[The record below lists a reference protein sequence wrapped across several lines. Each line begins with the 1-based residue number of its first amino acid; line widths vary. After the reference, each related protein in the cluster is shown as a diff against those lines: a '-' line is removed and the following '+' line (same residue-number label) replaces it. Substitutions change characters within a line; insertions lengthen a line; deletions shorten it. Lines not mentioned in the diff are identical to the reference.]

1 MSISRAT
8 SVAEGHEVDWVV
20 RVAGESD
27 AEALA
32 AGVGQLLIELGAGSP
47 PPDLLC
53 ASAARLLGDPDAG
66 VALVA
71 EAEGR
76 LVGLLAASLQEA
88 IHVPG
93 RYAIVQDLW
102 VEPAWRSQLVG
113 AGLIEA
119 FLGLASARGVK
130 SVEVGLPKAG
140 FRGLEATESF
150 YRTNGF
156 TLVGSRMRRRLK

>member
-8 SVAEGHEVDWVV
+8 SVTGRLEADWVV
-20 RVAGESD
+20 RIAGEGD

-32 AGVGQLLIELGAGSP
+32 AGVGRLLTELGAGSP

-88 IHVPG
+88 IHIPG

-102 VEPAWRSQLVG
+102 VEPAWRSRLVG
-113 AGLIEA
+113 AGLIDA
-119 FLGLASARGVK
+119 FLDVASARGVK
-130 SVEVGLPKAG
+130 SVEVGLPKAR
-140 FRGLEATESF
+140 FLGLEATENF

-156 TLVGSRMRRRLK
+156 ALVGSRMRRTLK